1 MHFFFFAC
9 FRDLLLPDGNRV
21 SAFSVASTAIA
32 AAQWSSSQVGSF
44 SVIYH
49 LCPYHQCNKFITHS
63 LPFQPQQSSEGMSEY
78 SYMQEGYPPLSQ
90 VSKTIKADKG
100 WGDSLTINV
109 IHYRNLLLCIT
120 CVCASQ
126 WTMAAPHRLPW
137 RARCSWKTSPAII
150 NQSMPLN

>member
-1 MHFFFFAC
+1 MTTLSMVFTFNFLGKPHVFFLTSPVLFHNKERISHTRIRNGNKLVCVFFAC
-9 FRDLLLPDGNRV
+9 YRDLLLPDGNRV

-49 LCPYHQCNKFITHS
+49 LCPYHHCYKLITHS

-90 VSKTIKADKG
+90 VSKLIKADKG
-100 WGDSLTINV
+100 WGDSLT
-109 IHYRNLLLCIT
+109 
-120 CVCASQ
+120 
-126 WTMAAPHRLPW
+126 
-137 RARCSWKTSPAII
+137 
-150 NQSMPLN
+150 